1 MSKSRVRIIKDPEER
16 KQEKGLQRM
25 ETAKRDYI
33 EYGVE
38 FCIEQEMRM
47 PQNTTDTEVE
57 GFTYAKNGKKVLK
70 NLKNGLQKMDTQ
82 AK

>member
-1 MSKSRVRIIKDPEER
+1 MSNSRVRIIKDPEER

-47 PQNTTDTEVE
+47 P
-57 GFTYAKNGKKVLK
+57 
-70 NLKNGLQKMDTQ
+70 
-82 AK
+82 